1 MSENDTQR
9 IFEKLDKLN
18 KEMAELL
25 ATTRYT
31 ASASHDHETRIR
43 GLEQWQWKVIGIAT
57 AISAAASLA
66 VALLTK

>member
-31 ASASHDHETRIR
+31 ASASHDHEQRLRT
-43 GLEQWQWKVIGIAT
+43 LEAWQWKAIGFAGAIAFLVS
-57 AISAAASLA
+57 IA
-66 VALLTK
+66 VAFFGK